1 MLLLFLLLA
10 SFKNSVNI
18 HNKVKIE
25 LWHPTCSCHSS
36 LSLPNPGQEPKK
48 KRDRRRNRNTSSS
61 TIYLPHQYRYGNS
74 KSKIRIHDALLIW
87 YSEQECKIPFRSLI
101 HFACTVKNAVKR
113 KRNLMYRNQVKV
125 TIVLPIIF
133 GTLGLFAI
141 LIAVMSLIWICVQ
154 RRSKHRADGQ
164 VEGVVL
170 EGVDVKRDD
179 GSG

>member
-1 MLLLFLLLA
+1 
-10 SFKNSVNI
+10 
-18 HNKVKIE
+18 
-25 LWHPTCSCHSS
+25 
-36 LSLPNPGQEPKK
+36 
-48 KRDRRRNRNTSSS
+48 
-61 TIYLPHQYRYGNS
+61 
-74 KSKIRIHDALLIW
+74 
-87 YSEQECKIPFRSLI
+87 
-101 HFACTVKNAVKR
+101 
-113 KRNLMYRNQVKV
+113 MYRNQVKV